1 MRVINIIKIF
11 VDINSILDK
20 VVIMIVD
27 GHTPLLSKVIDKEE
41 LQWTLH
47 QTIKELS
54 FLEREFRIHG
64 AILEK
69 NYFD

>member
-1 MRVINIIKIF
+1 
-11 VDINSILDK
+11 
-20 VVIMIVD
+20 MIVD
-27 GHTPLLSKVIDKEE
+27 GHTPLYSKVIDTES

-54 FLEREFRIHG
+54 HLTDLGKEMVIHG
-64 AILEK
+64 ATLEK

>member
-1 MRVINIIKIF
+1 MINIIKIF
-11 VDINSILDK
+11 VDRNSILDK
-20 VVIMIVD
+20 VVVMIVD
-27 GHTPLLSKVIDKEE
+27 GHDPLHSKVIDVEE

-54 FLEREFRIHG
+54 FLEKEIVIHG
-64 AILEK
+64 AILEQ